1 MLQVVQHLK
10 TGELFVDHLPVPAL
24 RRGGVLVQNRYSLI
38 SGGTE
43 RLSVET
49 AQSNLIEKARKRPDL
64 TRQVLQNIQREGLW
78 RTYEKVKTRLETIK
92 PLGYSCAGVVL
103 ESSCDE
109 FQPGD
114 RVACGG
120 TGYASHAEVV
130 FVPRNLTAK
139 VPGNVELD
147 AAAFTTVGAIAVQGV
162 RRADV
167 RVGETVVVI
176 GLGLV
181 GLLAVQIFKASGCCV
196 IGLDVNPE
204 QFAVAES
211 LGCDLALPSRFESVE
226 AVVSATGG
234 LGADAVLIAAATTSN
249 EPLELALEMARKKG
263 RVVVLGNVKMDV
275 PRSPFYEKE
284 LDLTISCSYG
294 PGRYDPSYEEGGLD
308 YPAPYVR
315 WTENRNMQAFLYLL
329 GQGKVRVEPLI
340 THRFSIADA
349 VAAYD
354 VILGKTHE
362 KFIGVLLE
370 YHSEPVLTRTISVT
384 PPSQESSS
392 GDFHVGFVG
401 AGNFAQAYLLP
412 PLKEMGVSLWS
423 VATSTPLSAKTA
435 ASKFGFRHM
444 TTDALSLIHDP
455 HVKVVFIATRHDS
468 HARYVVEALRA
479 GKLVYV
485 EKPLAVDPE
494 QLEAISQAVAETGN
508 RALMV
513 GFNRR
518 FSEPFR
524 QIKAF
529 FSACREPLVIHYRV
543 NAGFLP
549 KDHWYQGPEQGGR
562 IVGEGCH
569 FVDCLQFLTGSRVVR
584 VYAECVGGDDARYVN
599 RDNVAITLRFAD
611 GSVGVIEYLGN
622 GDRALPKERCEVFG
636 GGMVA
641 VMDDFRR
648 LTLAKDGKM
657 KRLRFNGDKGHAA
670 EVRLTLEAMR
680 NGSPMPIPFESLL
693 ETTRVTFAVHDSIE
707 RGQPI
712 ELTPSFA
719 E

>member
-10 TGELFVDHLPVPAL
+10 TGKLYVDHLPAPAL
-24 RRGGVLVQNRYSLI
+24 KGGGVLVQNRYSLV

-64 TRQVLQNIQREGLW
+64 VRQVVQNIQREGLW
-78 RTYEKVKTRLETIK
+78 RTYEKVKTRLDTVK

-120 TGYASHAEVV
+120 TGYASHAEIV

-139 VPGNVELD
+139 VPENVALD
-147 AAAFTTVGAIAVQGV
+147 AAAFTTLGAVAVQGA
-162 RRADV
+162 RQADV
-167 RVGETVVVI
+167 RVGESVVVI

-181 GLLAVQIFKASGCCV
+181 GLVAVQVFKASGCFV
-196 IGLDVNPE
+196 VGLDVDPE
-204 QFAVAES
+204 RLALAES
-211 LGCDLALPSRFESVE
+211 LGCDLVLPSGLESVD

-284 LDLTISCSYG
+284 LELTISCSYG

-315 WTENRNMQAFLYLL
+315 WTENRNMQTFLYLL
-329 GQGKVRVEPLI
+329 SQGKVRVEPLI
-340 THRFSIADA
+340 THRFSIANA

-354 VILGKTHE
+354 VILGKTNE
-362 KFIGVLLE
+362 RSIGVLLE
-370 YHSEPVLTRTISVT
+370 YGSEPVLDRALPVAKA
-384 PPSQESSS
+384 SQEPPS

-401 AGNFAQAYLLP
+401 AGNFAQAHLLP

-444 TTDALSLIHDP
+444 TTDALALIRDP
-455 HVKVVFIATRHDS
+455 NVKAVFIATRHDS

-485 EKPLAVDPE
+485 EKPLAVDAE
-494 QLEAISQAVAETGN
+494 QLEAIVQAVAETGN

-524 QIKAF
+524 HIKEF
-529 FSACREPLVIHYRV
+529 FRACREPLVIHYRV

-584 VYAECVGGDDARYVN
+584 VYAECLGSDNARYVN

-622 GDRALPKERCEVFG
+622 GDRSLPKERCEVFG

-641 VMDDFRR
+641 VMDDFWK
-648 LTLAKDGKM
+648 LTLAKNGKT
-657 KRLRFNGDKGHAA
+657 KRLRFNGDKGHTA
-670 EVRLTLEAMR
+670 EMRATLEAMR
-680 NGSPMPIPFESLL
+680 NGSSMPIPFEGLL

-712 ELTPSFA
+712 ELASSFA